1 MPNYRRN
8 RISGATY
15 FFTVNLL
22 DRRSDL
28 LVVQID
34 ALRDAVRKVRTRSP
48 FRIDAWVVLP
58 EHEHMHCLWTALR
71 RRRGFPRPLAKYQD
85 GILEILA
92 RH

>member
-34 ALRDAVRKVRTRSP
+34 ALRDAARKVRTR
-48 FRIDAWVVLP
+48 
-58 EHEHMHCLWTALR
+58 CLGR
-71 RRRGFPRPLAKYQD
+71 LA
-85 GILEILA
+85 
-92 RH
+92 